1 MDPEQPLAAS
11 DYLVAANL
19 DGEKREARIF
29 LAAPLEPEALQRRLG
44 DQMRWEERVDWDA
57 ARQAVTAERS
67 LKIGTLVIK
76 TESLAKVAPD
86 AREAALLKGIR
97 LEGLDCLPWTKGLR
111 SWQARVMLLHRSMDA
126 KDGWPDVS
134 DARLADTLPDW
145 LGPFLPGITRLKA
158 LKSTD
163 LAAAL
168 KNHLT
173 WSQQQRL
180 EQLAPTHLVVPS
192 GSRRP
197 IDYSGE
203 RPILAVRIQE
213 MFGARE
219 TPSIAGGRHALVIH
233 LLSPA
238 GRPAQITQDLAGFW
252 QNSYPEVKKALKGRY
267 PKHYWPDDPLTA
279 KPTARVRPR

>member
-1 MDPEQPLAAS
+1 MDPGQPIAAS

-29 LAAPLEPEALQRRLG
+29 LAATLEPETLQRKMG

-67 LKIGTLVIK
+67 LKMGTLVIR
-76 TESLAKVAPD
+76 TEPLAKVAPD

-97 LEGLDCLPWTKGLR
+97 LEGLDCLPWTKALR
-111 SWQARVMLLHRSMDA
+111 NWQARVMFLHRIMDT

-145 LGPFLPGITRLKA
+145 LGPFLAGLTRLKA
-158 LKSTD
+158 LKATD

-173 WSQQQRL
+173 WSQQQRMD
-180 EQLAPTHLVVPS
+180 QLAPTHLVVPS

-197 IDYSGE
+197 IDYSSD
-203 RPILAVRIQE
+203 RPVLAVRIQE

-219 TPSIAGGRHALVIH
+219 TPDIAGGRQPLVIH

-252 QNSYPEVKKALKGRY
+252 QNSYPEVRKALKGRY
-267 PKHYWPDDPLTA
+267 PKHYWPDDPLNAT
-279 KPTARVRPR
+279 PTARVRPG